1 MSKLPNI
8 KLYRECPK
16 CHFLASG
23 KHDAYCPLCGSKLND
38 SEEQVAG
45 IRDYAKSLLI
55 LYLTN
60 NPKEAKDVH
69 INEIPA
75 YATGKIR
82 DKGIAVPNQIVTR
95 HILAECW
102 DEVEPVLDDYL
113 LDYRTGDFAGFI
125 IEDLHA
131 YSISWHAEAEWQAII
146 EDLDVCEDH
155 LNHKTIA
162 KAIDR
167 LKSR

>member
-1 MSKLPNI
+1 MSKLPNM

-16 CHFLASG
+16 CHSLASG
-23 KHDAYCPLCGSKLND
+23 KHDAFCSLCGTKLKD
-38 SEEQVAG
+38 SEEQLAG

-60 NPKEAKDVH
+60 NPKEAEDVH
-69 INEIPA
+69 INEIPV

-82 DKGIAVPNQIVTR
+82 EKGINVPNLIATR

-102 DEVEPVLDDYL
+102 DEIEPVLDDYL
-113 LDYRTGDFAGFI
+113 LDCINGDSADFN
-125 IEDLHA
+125 IEDLHV
-131 YSISWHAEAEWQAII
+131 YSISWHTEAEWQII
-146 EDLDVCEDH
+146 TEDLDVCEDH
-155 LNHKTIA
+155 LNHKTRV

-167 LKSR
+167 LKSQ